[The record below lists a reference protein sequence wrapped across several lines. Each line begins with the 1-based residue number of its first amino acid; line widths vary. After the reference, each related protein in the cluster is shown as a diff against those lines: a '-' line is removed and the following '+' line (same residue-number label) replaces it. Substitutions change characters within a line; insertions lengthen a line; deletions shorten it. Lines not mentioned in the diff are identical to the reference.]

1 MAMKTLLDQDQSK
14 MGQHSN
20 QMWGAGLLG
29 EVQRLTRTP
38 MANAWSTFSKRE
50 ERFFRISG
58 SCELNGQRLI
68 DIQQARGTVF
78 LDLGQL

>member
-1 MAMKTLLDQDQSK
+1 MPVLDGRLSQ
-14 MGQHSN
+14 GPAAPA
-20 QMWGAGLLG
+20 AGRASG
-29 EVQRLTRTP
+29 PEGGFGPR
-38 MANAWSTFSKRE
+38 KRE